1 MLTQDNST
9 QAATSELIMCQEKRL
24 KNFSFSEWLYYSSEE
39 QNDKEPE
46 ALGTFFVR
54 LMQM

>member
-1 MLTQDNST
+1 MLTQDNAT

-24 KNFSFSEWLYYSSEE
+24 KNFSFLNGYYSSGE
-39 QNDKEPE
+39 QNDKEV
-46 ALGTFFVR
+46 LGTFFVR

>member
-1 MLTQDNST
+1 MPTQDNST